1 MIKNIHRSILLVSLI
16 VLLAAA
22 GLIMGA
28 MYPYFQNVEANELK
42 SQTKLA
48 AQGVELN
55 GKQYLKHFDND
66 QIRITWINKNGKVL
80 YDNQADPATMGN
92 HKNRTE
98 VKEAMRT
105 GYGQS
110 RRYSK
115 TLTEQL
121 FYSAQ
126 RLNDG
131 SVLRLSVSRHSAFTL
146 LVGVIPAVCFVILA
160 AIILSLILASRL
172 AKRIAAPL
180 NELDLDHPLDNE
192 EEYEEIS
199 PLLDRIYRQQ
209 IELGHQRDILEEK
222 QTQIDTILEH
232 AQEGM
237 VLLTQNGRI
246 VSINHEASEILQ
258 TGMNCTGH
266 DILAYGR
273 EAALQGLL
281 ARAIQGET
289 LEEKLALGEEVYQV
303 NASPILE
310 QEHVVGIVILFFNI
324 TEREKNEQM
333 RREFTANVSHELK
346 TPLHAISGYAE
357 LLMNNLVKT
366 DDVPEFSNKIYTETQ
381 RMVRLVEDIIRLSH
395 LDEGVPDLNTENVD
409 LYEIAQQTAQELSA
423 ETDAA
428 GVSLRVEGETAKV
441 CGYPSLLHEIVRNLA
456 ENAIKYNHENGDV
469 LVTVKPKDSRCI
481 LTVADHG
488 IGISHEDL
496 NRIFERFY
504 RVDKSHS
511 RASGG
516 TGLGLSIVKHA
527 VQIHR
532 GTINVDSK
540 VGEGTTITVS
550 LPLAKREVKVLK

>member
-80 YDNQADPATMGN
+80 YDNQADPAAMGN

-110 RRYSK
+110 RRYSR

-131 SVLRLSVSRHSAFTL
+131 SVIRLSVSRHSAFTL
-146 LVGVIPAVCFVILA
+146 LVGVIPAICFVILA
-160 AIILSLILASRL
+160 AVILSLILASRL

-192 EEYEEIS
+192 DEYEEIS

-357 LLMNNLVKT
+357 LLMNNLVKA
-366 DDVPEFSNKIYTETQ
+366 DDIPAFSNKIYTETQ

-423 ETDAA
+423 EADAA
-428 GVSLRVEGETAKV
+428 GVSLRVEGEPAKV
-441 CGYPSLLHEIVRNLA
+441 CGYPSLLHEIVRTLA

-550 LPLAKREVKVLK
+550 LPLARREVKVLK

>member
-1 MIKNIHRSILLVSLI
+1 MIKNIHRSIILVSLI

-42 SQTKLA
+42 AQTKFA
-48 AQGVELN
+48 AQGVELD
-55 GKQYLKHFDND
+55 GRAYLKHFDNSNV
-66 QIRITWINKNGKVL
+66 RITWIAKDGTVL
-80 YDNQADPATMGN
+80 YDNEVDPATMAN
-92 HKNRTE
+92 HKNRIE

-126 RLNDG
+126 RLENG
-131 SVLRLSVSRHSAFTL
+131 TVIRLAVTRHSAFTL
-146 LVGVIPAVCFVILA
+146 MVGLIPEICFIVLI
-160 AIILSLILASRL
+160 AIILSLILSSRL

-180 NELDLDHPLDNE
+180 NSLDLDHPLDNE
-192 EEYEEIS
+192 DEYEEIS
-199 PLLDRIYRQQ
+199 PLLDCIYRQQ
-209 IELGHQRDILEEK
+209 IELGHQKDVLDEK
-222 QTQIDTILEH
+222 QTQIDTILKH

-237 VLLTQNGRI
+237 VLLTPNGRI
-246 VSINHEASEILQ
+246 VSINEEASEILQ
-258 TGMNCTGH
+258 TGMQCTGH
-266 DILAYGR
+266 DILAYSR
-273 EAALQGLL
+273 EAALQGLI
-281 ARAIQGET
+281 ARALQGET
-289 LEEKLALGEEVYQV
+289 LEEKISIGELVFQV

-310 QEHVVGIVILFFNI
+310 QEHVVGIVILFSDI
-324 TEREKNEQM
+324 TEHEKIEQM

-357 LLMNNLVKT
+357 LLMNNLVKP

-395 LDEGVPDLNTENVD
+395 LDEGVPGLTTENVD
-409 LYEIAQQTAQELSA
+409 MFKVANDTVSELSA
-423 ETDAA
+423 EADAA
-428 GVSLRVEGETAKV
+428 GIKLSVTGETAKV
-441 CGYPSLLHEIVRNLA
+441 CGYPSLLHEIVRNLV
-456 ENAIKYNHENGDV
+456 ENAIRYNKKGGDASV
-469 LVTVKPKDSRCI
+469 DVTSRDSRCI

-488 IGISHEDL
+488 IGIAHDDL

-504 RVDKSHS
+504 RADKSHS
-511 RASGG
+511 STVGG

-532 GTINVDSK
+532 GTIHVDSK

>member
-1 MIKNIHRSILLVSLI
+1 
-16 VLLAAA
+16 
-22 GLIMGA
+22 
-28 MYPYFQNVEANELK
+28 
-42 SQTKLA
+42 
-48 AQGVELN
+48 
-55 GKQYLKHFDND
+55 
-66 QIRITWINKNGKVL
+66 
-80 YDNQADPATMGN
+80 
-92 HKNRTE
+92 
-98 VKEAMRT
+98 
-105 GYGQS
+105 
-110 RRYSK
+110 
-115 TLTEQL
+115 
-121 FYSAQ
+121 
-126 RLNDG
+126 
-131 SVLRLSVSRHSAFTL
+131 
-146 LVGVIPAVCFVILA
+146 
-160 AIILSLILASRL
+160 
-172 AKRIAAPL
+172 
-180 NELDLDHPLDNE
+180 
-192 EEYEEIS
+192 
-199 PLLDRIYRQQ
+199 
-209 IELGHQRDILEEK
+209 
-222 QTQIDTILEH
+222 
-232 AQEGM
+232 M

-357 LLMNNLVKT
+357 LLMNNLVKA
-366 DDVPEFSNKIYTETQ
+366 DDIPAFSNKIYTETQ
-381 RMVRLVEDIIRLSH
+381 RMVRLVEDFIRLSH

-423 ETDAA
+423 EADAA
-428 GVSLRVEGETAKV
+428 GVSLRVEGEPAKV

-550 LPLAKREVKVLK
+550 LPLARREVKVLK

>member
-1 MIKNIHRSILLVSLI
+1 MIKKIHRSILLVSLI

-28 MYPYFQNVEANELK
+28 MYPYFQNVEADELK
-42 SQTKLA
+42 SQTTLA

-55 GKQYLKHFDND
+55 GKAYLKHFDNAKV
-66 QIRITWINKNGKVL
+66 RITWISKNGKVL
-80 YDNQADPATMGN
+80 YDNKADAASMPN
-92 HKNRTE
+92 HKNRVE

-105 GYGQS
+105 GYGES

-121 FYSAQ
+121 FYSAK
-126 RLNDG
+126 RLPDNT
-131 SVLRLSVSRHSAFTL
+131 VIRLAATRHSAFSL
-146 LVGVIPAVCFVILA
+146 LIGVVPAICFIILA

-180 NELDLDHPLDNE
+180 NDLDLDHPLDNE
-192 EEYEEIS
+192 DEYEEIS

-209 IELGHQRDILEEK
+209 IELGHQRDVLDEK

-258 TGMNCTGH
+258 TGQNCTGH

-310 QEHVVGIVILFFNI
+310 QENVVGIVILFFNI

-357 LLMNNLVKT
+357 LLMNKLVKS
-366 DDVPEFSNKIYTETQ
+366 DDVPEFSSKIYTETQ

-395 LDEGVPDLNTENVD
+395 LDEGVPDLTTENVD
-409 LYEIAQQTAQELSA
+409 MLEISKQTLQELSA
-423 ETDAA
+423 EADAA
-428 GVSLRVEGETAKV
+428 KVKMEVTGESAKV
-441 CGYPSLLHEIVRNLA
+441 CGYPSLLHEIVRNLV

-469 LVTVKPKDSRCI
+469 LVSVEPKDSRCI
-481 LTVADHG
+481 LKVTDHG
-488 IGISHEDL
+488 IGIAHEDL

-532 GTINVDSK
+532 GTISVDSK

>member
-1 MIKNIHRSILLVSLI
+1 MIKKIHRSILLVSLI

-28 MYPYFQNVEANELK
+28 MYPYFQNVEADELK

-48 AQGVELN
+48 AQGVELD
-55 GKQYLKHFDND
+55 GKAYLKHFDNAKV
-66 QIRITWINKNGKVL
+66 RITWISKSGKVL
-80 YDNQADPATMGN
+80 YDNQADPSTMGN
-92 HKNRTE
+92 HKNRVE

-105 GYGQS
+105 GYGES

-126 RLNDG
+126 RLPDNT
-131 SVLRLSVSRHSAFTL
+131 VVRLSASRHSAFSL
-146 LVGVIPAVCFVILA
+146 LIGVIPAICFVILA

-180 NELDLDHPLDNE
+180 NDLDLDHPLDNE
-192 EEYEEIS
+192 DEYEEIA

-209 IELGHQRDILEEK
+209 IELGHQRDILDEK

-258 TGMNCTGH
+258 TGQNCTGH

-310 QEHVVGIVILFFNI
+310 QENVVGIVILFFNI

-357 LLMNNLVKT
+357 LLMNKMVKP

-395 LDEGVPDLNTENVD
+395 LDEGVPDLTAENVD
-409 LYEIAQQTAQELSA
+409 MFEISQQTVQELSA
-423 ETDAA
+423 EADAA
-428 GVSLRVEGETAKV
+428 KVKMEVTGESTKV
-441 CGYPSLLHEIVRNLA
+441 CGYPSLLHEIVRNLV

-469 LVTVKPKDSRCI
+469 RVSVESKDSRCI
-481 LTVADHG
+481 LKVADHG
-488 IGISHEDL
+488 IGIAHEDL

-532 GTINVDSK
+532 GTISVDSK